1 MKPALRS
8 HFARQSRP
16 YAWTLLAL
24 VLSHWRLDAAERHLA
39 GREIFRQECA
49 KCHGRNGEGVKG
61 KYDGPLQGERS
72 LEKLARYIERNMPD
86 DNPGKCVGEDAK
98 AVARYIY
105 ETFYSREARL
115 RSNKPP
121 RVELVRLTNLQ
132 YLNSAADLIKE
143 FTGKDGPLTE
153 ERGLQATYYNSKDFA
168 GDKKAIE
175 RVDRQ
180 VDFDFADGA
189 PDEKLKGTNGFSMQ
203 WRGSLGTDETGEYEF
218 IVKTPNGARLWVND
232 TIEPVIDAWVA
243 SGQVSEHKAT
253 LRLIG
258 GRVYPLKLNYFKF
271 KEKTAAISLQWK
283 PPHGAQQPI
292 PVRNLSPSS
301 TAPTLVIATPF
312 PPDDS
317 SLGYERGVSVSK
329 AWDEATTSGA
339 IEIANYVANNLDRLA
354 GSKPEETNRITK
366 IEAFCNRFVTA
377 AFHRPLTEEQRR
389 VFITAQLKKR
399 EIKSQSAPAKDQK
412 NPSVE
417 DAVKRVVLLTLKSP
431 RFLYVGLSDAKPD
444 DYEAAAR
451 LSYGLWD
458 SLPDEDLRR
467 VAAQGALHT
476 REQVEREARRMLGD
490 ARARAKMQGFFHHW
504 LQMDR
509 VENLSKD
516 DKLFPGFTA
525 DIIADLRTSLN
536 LFLEDTMWGGSI
548 DRAGAKVEG
557 ASDYRTLLLADY
569 LFLNNRLAAFYGLS
583 TNATDDFVKVRLK
596 PKERSGVLTHPY
608 LLAAFSYQKL
618 TSPIH
623 RGVFLTRNIVGRS
636 LKPPPM
642 AMTFKDADFAPNLT
656 MRQKVAELTRPQNCQ
671 SCHSVINPLGFSL
684 EQYDAVG
691 RFRTSENDQPVDA
704 ASDYLTDEGQTI
716 RFAGA
721 GDVAEFAIGS
731 PQAQSAFIQ
740 QLFHHVV
747 KQPLLAYGANT
758 MSRLRESFVASDF
771 NMQKLMV
778 EIVKL
783 SALQGIGKPTG
794 H

>member
-24 VLSHWRLDAAERHLA
+24 VLSHWRLDAAEGHLA

-132 YLNSAADLIKE
+132 YLNSVADLIKE

-516 DKLFPGFTA
+516 DKLFPGFTP

-783 SALQGIGKPTG
+783 SALEGIGKPTG

>member
-8 HFARQSRP
+8 HFATQSRP

-121 RVELVRLTNLQ
+121 RVELARLTNLQ

-301 TAPTLVIATPF
+301 TAPTLVIVTPF

-444 DYEAAAR
+444 DFAPRCWAFSITGCRWIVWRICRRMINYFR
-451 LSYGLWD
+451 G
-458 SLPDEDLRR
+458 SLPILLR
-467 VAAQGALHT
+467 
-476 REQVEREARRMLGD
+476 
-490 ARARAKMQGFFHHW
+490 
-504 LQMDR
+504 
-509 VENLSKD
+509 
-516 DKLFPGFTA
+516 
-525 DIIADLRTSLN
+525 IC
-536 LFLEDTMWGGSI
+536 
-548 DRAGAKVEG
+548 
-557 ASDYRTLLLADY
+557 
-569 LFLNNRLAAFYGLS
+569 
-583 TNATDDFVKVRLK
+583 
-596 PKERSGVLTHPY
+596 
-608 LLAAFSYQKL
+608 
-618 TSPIH
+618 
-623 RGVFLTRNIVGRS
+623 
-636 LKPPPM
+636 
-642 AMTFKDADFAPNLT
+642 AP
-656 MRQKVAELTRPQNCQ
+656 
-671 SCHSVINPLGFSL
+671 H
-684 EQYDAVG
+684 
-691 RFRTSENDQPVDA
+691 
-704 ASDYLTDEGQTI
+704 
-716 RFAGA
+716 
-721 GDVAEFAIGS
+721 
-731 PQAQSAFIQ
+731 
-740 QLFHHVV
+740 
-747 KQPLLAYGANT
+747 
-758 MSRLRESFVASDF
+758 
-771 NMQKLMV
+771 
-778 EIVKL
+778 
-783 SALQGIGKPTG
+783 
-794 H
+794 